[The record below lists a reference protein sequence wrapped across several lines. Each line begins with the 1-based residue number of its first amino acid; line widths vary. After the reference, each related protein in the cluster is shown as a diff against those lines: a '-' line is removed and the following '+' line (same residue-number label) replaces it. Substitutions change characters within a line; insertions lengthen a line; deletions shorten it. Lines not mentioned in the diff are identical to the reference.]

1 MSSNLTKYAL
11 EHRYFQIL
19 LKKGRLNKLES
30 IELARPVVKQGKTP
44 LLTKWITEN
53 KLEPSAELG
62 DLVSQLDVKIAV
74 RIYKEVRLRLK
85 ISLIFPFL
93 DGQNMDMMSLFYT
106 FARQYERIYKFVDSK
121 TFAYAL
127 IPLLFSR
134 REES

>member
-44 LLTKWITEN
+44 LLMGWIKDN

-74 RIYKEVRLRLK
+74 RIYKEVCFVF
-85 ISLIFPFL
+85 SLYT
-93 DGQNMDMMSLFYT
+93 LFEKQCGDDESFHT
-106 FARQYERIYKFVDSK
+106 FARQYERI
-121 TFAYAL
+121 
-127 IPLLFSR
+127 
-134 REES
+134 

>member
-44 LLTKWITEN
+44 LLMGWIKDN

-74 RIYKEVRLRLK
+74 RIYKEVCFVF
-85 ISLIFPFL
+85 SLSF
-93 DGQNMDMMSLFYT
+93 
-106 FARQYERIYKFVDSK
+106 
-121 TFAYAL
+121 
-127 IPLLFSR
+127 
-134 REES
+134 

>member
-44 LLTKWITEN
+44 LLMGWIKDN

-74 RIYKEVRLRLK
+74 RIYKEVCYL
-85 ISLIFPFL
+85 SL
-93 DGQNMDMMSLFYT
+93 SLC
-106 FARQYERIYKFVDSK
+106 
-121 TFAYAL
+121 
-127 IPLLFSR
+127 LFSR
-134 REES
+134 NNV